1 MRADRTFSQEARA
14 MEFTIEQLYK
24 EADYLAERIK
34 DEKNGNASR
43 DSIRFEMIT
52 HFIRLYEEY

>member
-1 MRADRTFSQEARA
+1 

-34 DEKNGNASR
+34 DDKNGNASR